1 MSFPDAKLVRQLPEP
16 GRGWMVLTPRR
27 WQSYDRLWLDLAQ
40 GVLQV
45 GQLPAISPPGAF
57 FGTDGLDELVY
68 VPPVAIEYRQTRDE
82 LVAWIAESGMHPLVQ
97 VVLGDEAVP
106 HASATV
112 VDLTGPLLSD
122 EMERLRGVPADAV
135 TLWPLIAGISD
146 QPEVIENGCARLL
159 DAGARVVQPIAV
171 EVAPPLRQQL
181 AAGRPTEVFDA
192 LFRGV
197 APSEQDFVQRVWPL
211 GLDVWIP
218 RPETGASSRVRIN
231 RRVAGVLATIADL
244 WLRLERPEAAG
255 QALWRAAR
263 GAESC
268 SYDLAALEREG
279 NLEVLDWLDAR
290 AAEVVRA
297 ELAGEPTSLLGE
309 LRAAYVG
316 AS

>member
-1 MSFPDAKLVRQLPEP
+1 MSFPDVKLVRQLPEP
-16 GRGWMVLTPRR
+16 GRGWVVLTPRR

-45 GQLPAISPPGAF
+45 GQLPAVSPPGAF
-57 FGTDGLDELVY
+57 FGADGLDELVY

-82 LVAWIAESGMHPLVQ
+82 LVAWIADSGMHPLVQ
-97 VVLGDEAVP
+97 VVLGEEVVAR
-106 HASATV
+106 AKMV
-112 VDLTGPLLSD
+112 VDLTGPLLSN
-122 EMERLRGVPADAV
+122 EMERLEEISAQAV

-146 QPEVIENGCARLL
+146 QPDVIESGCARLL
-159 DAGARVVQPIAV
+159 EAGARVVQPIAA

-197 APSEQDFVQRVWPL
+197 PPSEQDFARRAWAM
-211 GLDVWIP
+211 GLDVWMP
-218 RPETGASSRVRIN
+218 RPETGASNRARIN
-231 RRVAGVLATIADL
+231 RRVAGVLAAIADL
-244 WLRLERPEAAG
+244 WLRLDRPEAAG

-268 SYDLAALEREG
+268 TYDLEALEREG

-290 AAEVVRA
+290 SAEVVRA
-297 ELAGEPTSLLGE
+297 ELAGVASPLLGE